1 MMGRQDCNPFHEE
14 RENTVCWSV
23 GLLVCWSVVIH
34 TVKGFGVVDEAEV
47 DAFSGILLLFL

>member
-1 MMGRQDCNPFHEE
+1 MGRQQIDRIATHSMKK

-23 GLLVCWSVVIH
+23 VIH
-34 TVKGFGVVDEAEV
+34 TGKGFGVVDEAEV

>member
-1 MMGRQDCNPFHEE
+1 MGRQQVRQDCNPFHEE
-14 RENTVCWSV
+14 RENT
-23 GLLVCWSVVIH
+23 VCWSVVIH